1 MQNIVIHNSSILDL
15 FSGNYLPNLLLR
27 QIKRALDTIPEL
39 SKEETRITLPFP
51 INTKRN

>member
-27 QIKRALDTIPEL
+27 QIKRTLDTIPEL
-39 SKEETRITLPFP
+39 SEEETRITLPFP